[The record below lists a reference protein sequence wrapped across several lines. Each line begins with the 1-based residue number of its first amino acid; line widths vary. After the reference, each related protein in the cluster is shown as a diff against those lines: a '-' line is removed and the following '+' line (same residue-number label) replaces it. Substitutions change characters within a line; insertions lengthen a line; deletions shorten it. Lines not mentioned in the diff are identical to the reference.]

1 MEAEPKAANAI
12 KKAVALR
19 YNTEE
24 NDAPVVIAKGAGIIA
39 ENIVQAATKNSV
51 PIYQSQALTSVLM
64 AVELDREIPPEL
76 YKVVAEVLAFVYRM
90 DQKRKPL
97 PTPKTF

>member
-1 MEAEPKAANAI
+1 MEAEKETASQI
-12 KKAVALR
+12 KKAVALS
-19 YNTEE
+19 YNAETSE
-24 NDAPVVIAKGAGIIA
+24 APVVVAKGAGLVA
-39 ENIVQAATKNSV
+39 ENIVQVAMQNLV

-76 YKVVAEVLAFVYRM
+76 YKVVAEILAFVYRL

-97 PTPKTF
+97 PVPKTF

>member
-1 MEAEPKAANAI
+1 MEAKAKEL

-19 YNTEE
+19 YDIE
-24 NDAPVVIAKGAGIIA
+24 NNQAPTVIAKGQGFIA
-39 ENIVQAATKNSV
+39 ENIVQAAAQNLV
-51 PIYQSQALTSVLM
+51 PVYQSQILTSMLM

-90 DQKRKPL
+90 DQKRKPI
-97 PTPKTF
+97 PKPQTF

>member
-1 MEAEPKAANAI
+1 MEAEQKAANAI

-19 YNTEE
+19 YTEE